1 MGKRRRSPKGKAEI
15 VEDGTIKARLAVNSE
30 LRKEVLTTAA
40 AEPFYRELPGL
51 PSLPRIA
58 EGCQISKRILRMP
71 CWQLNEG
78 RPQITSEATRG
89 ANQPLPVKP
98 PKKKKKKFCV
108 LPMRFCKNELCH

>member
-58 EGCQISKRILRMP
+58 EGCQISERILRMP

-98 PKKKKKKFCV
+98 PKKKKKNSVF
-108 LPMRFCKNELCH
+108 FQ